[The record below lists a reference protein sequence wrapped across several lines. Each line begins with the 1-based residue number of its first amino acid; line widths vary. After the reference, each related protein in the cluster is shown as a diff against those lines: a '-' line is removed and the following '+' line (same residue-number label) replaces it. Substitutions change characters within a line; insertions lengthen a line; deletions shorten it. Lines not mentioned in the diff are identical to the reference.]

1 MIILETTLTKA
12 VDEIFIFFQEQINF
26 RSIKEIC

>member
-12 VDEIFIFFQEQINF
+12 VDEISIFFQEQINF